1 MRIFRLSPIILAAV
15 LGGCGDDATQAPPEN
30 REIVDAGKSALP
42 ATGPAQTPTTPPAQ
56 DRRSVFTSLDL
67 KQCRLIEENIDEG
80 GYSRHDCP
88 GHAGYRIELIES
100 DLRQNIALIR
110 PNGTKDELDLAARI
124 GGGGFSEIGKTIEWR
139 GADRAKPRTLTLRF
153 NVNESPEPAVPPRS
167 YLIVIRLAAPACPV
181 AKIAPGPTQSND
193 ARRIADATTLP
204 ACGSG
209 PPDAQ

>member
-1 MRIFRLSPIILAAV
+1 MKTLCARPILLVAL
-15 LGGCGDDATQAPPEN
+15 LGGCSDGATQSPPDDQEIANVGNAAPPSIGTAKASPEP
-30 REIVDAGKSALP
+30 RVEDERSA
-42 ATGPAQTPTTPPAQ
+42 
-56 DRRSVFTSLDL
+56 FTSLDL

-110 PNGTKDELDLAARI
+110 PGGAKDEVDLAARI
-124 GGGGFSEIGKTIEWR
+124 GGGGFSEIGRTIEWR

-153 NVNESPEPAVPPRS
+153 NVNERPEPAVPPRS

-181 AKIAPGPTQSND
+181 AKVAPGPTQSTD

-204 ACGSG
+204 ACGS
-209 PPDAQ
+209 

>member
-1 MRIFRLSPIILAAV
+1 MKHLWLSALIL
-15 LGGCGDDATQAPPEN
+15 LGGCGDGETQAPPGD
-30 REIVDAGKSALP
+30 REIANVATP
-42 ATGPAQTPTTPPAQ
+42 APPSPAPAKAIAP

-67 KQCRLIEENIDEG
+67 KQCRLVEENLDEG

-88 GHAGYRIELIES
+88 GHAGYRVELIES

-139 GADRAKPRTLTLRF
+139 GADRAKPRALTLRS

-167 YLIVIRLAAPACPV
+167 YLIVIRLTAPACPV
-181 AKIAPGPTQSND
+181 AKVAPGPTQSAD
-193 ARRIADATTLP
+193 ARRIADAETLP
-204 ACGSG
+204 ACLS
-209 PPDAQ
+209 